1 MKKTQKLKTLVLK
14 ELDGLK
20 ALLPLEVRKAVVF
33 ENLDFTQEE
42 SCWYGSWFGNSFS
55 PMCAY
60 TKNLITAPYSYH
72 VDEYKRCRMKKFHID
87 ELHGIEHPLSPLEFY
102 SANCSDEENKAIYEY
117 LLEETNKISL

>member
-1 MKKTQKLKTLVLK
+1 MKRTQKLKTLVLK

-87 ELHGIEHPLSPLEFY
+87 ELYGIEHPLSPLEFY
-102 SANCSDEENKAIYEY
+102 SANCSYWENIEIFKYLREEIQE
-117 LLEETNKISL
+117 ISL